1 MLHEFLE
8 KTELFGPLEGDAL
21 TRVLMIG
28 MIRRH
33 VAGADI
39 LCEGSSGEFLHV
51 IHRGRVRISKLVP
64 GVGEE
69 ALAILGPGDFFG
81 EIEFFDSDAS
91 VAHVV
96 AHTDCELL
104 SIPHAELRELM
115 TSDKRLGEAL
125 LWAFGRALAR
135 RIRDTNDRLAALL
148 SIPKAF

>member
-1 MLHEFLE
+1 MLREFLG
-8 KTELFGPLEGDAL
+8 KTELFGPLEADAL
-21 TRVLMIG
+21 ARILRIG
-28 MIRRH
+28 VIRRH

-39 LCEGSSGEFLHV
+39 LCEGSSGEFLHL

-69 ALAILGPGDFFG
+69 ALALLEPGDSFG

-91 VAHVV
+91 AAHVV

-104 SIPHAELRELM
+104 SIPHSELRELI
-115 TSDKRLGEAL
+115 TSDQKLGRTL
-125 LWAFGRALAR
+125 LWAFGRAMSR
-135 RIRDTNDRLAALL
+135 RIRDANDRLAARV